1 MLTIVFFK
9 SKNKKSLKFFFFPF
23 NIRKKNEFK
32 GDKMPTDMML
42 IFQTY
47 LPELLGALFVGNALF
62 FFGQNDKL
70 EKNNLVFA
78 ALAFMALAFK
88 DLFNV
93 IMLMEFVEPIQTSI
107 PNNLM
112 ASVDAAAISLAS
124 MLMIVGGFE
133 YSKTLAWVK
142 KPIVVFVFMLIWY
155 FITYITLLPFISAN
169 LLLNIYLSVGL
180 VVLGLFFCLA
190 RFNSNAYNLRFPGL
204 LILGLSVYYMM
215 ISIKRQSSWILETA
229 IYVLIVWGIYRT
241 TTRQLRKE
249 TQELAKEL
257 KQTKAKIP
265 MIIQSSPY
273 PIIISALKD
282 DRLLLVNEKAA
293 ALFNI
298 DMHNIKQFRTEEYFV
313 DANARKELLQKL
325 SISPVV
331 ENYQAIFRKPN
342 TNEAFWLEISARVMD
357 YENEV
362 ALYSAFKDI
371 TAQKKHEQALFEK
384 AVLDPLTG
392 CYNRRQFQELAM
404 KEIRRAWRYD
414 SQFCLMMMDIDHF
427 KRVND
432 TYGHAFGDEVLKM
445 MARVCKQTLRETDIF
460 ARFGGE
466 EFIVLLTNT
475 DLAGGTIVAER
486 VRQNIEQCGVT
497 LSTGDIFHFTVSV
510 GVVGSNAS
518 DDLDELI
525 KRADSALYMAK
536 ENGRNQVRVFGEKES
551 FEKVKN
557 EALNEQTSESFSKKI
572 IDQAN
577 EIKNQ
582 DN

>member
-1 MLTIVFFK
+1 
-9 SKNKKSLKFFFFPF
+9 
-23 NIRKKNEFK
+23 
-32 GDKMPTDMML
+32 MPTDMML

-47 LPELLGALFVGNALF
+47 LPELLGALFVSNALF

-93 IMLMEFVEPIQTSI
+93 AMLMEFAADFQSSAH
-107 PNNLM
+107 NNLM
-112 ASVDAAAISLAS
+112 AAVDAASISLAS

-142 KPIVVFVFMLIWY
+142 KPVVVLVFMLIWY
-155 FITYITLLPFISAN
+155 FITYITFLPFVSAH
-169 LLLNIYLSVGL
+169 LLLNIYLSIGL

-190 RFNSNAYNLRFPGL
+190 RFNSNAYNLRSPGL
-204 LILGLSVYYMM
+204 LILALSAYYMM
-215 ISIKRQSSWILETA
+215 TAVKQESSWIIETVA
-229 IYVLIVWGIYRT
+229 YVLIVWGIYRT

-331 ENYQAIFRKPN
+331 ENYQAILRKPN

-445 MARVCKQTLRETDIF
+445 MARVCKQALRETDIF

-486 VRQNIEQCGVT
+486 VRQSIEQCGIP
-497 LSTGDIFHFTVSV
+497 LSNGDIFHFSVSV

-525 KRADSALYMAK
+525 KRADSALYIAK
-536 ENGRNQVRVFGEKES
+536 ENGRNQVRIFGEKES

-557 EALNEQTSESFSKKI
+557 EALNEQTSESFSQKI
-572 IDQAN
+572 IAQAN
-577 EIKNQ
+577 ETKNQ